1 MKPGVYGASRSVNWS
16 TGFVII
22 LGLCLIA
29 GGAPEPPKRLVVDF
43 SMESERAGVPPDW
56 KLSTKEGTAHV
67 AVVKDGGGRAL
78 RLRSYSSSFAVQK
91 EVDID
96 VKRTPLVVWEWKVTQ
111 LPKRGDLR
119 QSSTDDQAAQLF
131 VMFSPDFLRT
141 DVIAYV
147 WDSTAPAGTVV
158 QSPSLPLYPSLRI
171 KAVVVRSGKRE
182 QGKWITETRNVVEDY
197 KNLFGGDPDKVTG
210 IRFQIN
216 SQHTKSVAESY
227 WRLVTFQATP

>member
-1 MKPGVYGASRSVNWS
+1 MRPGVHGASRKASRS

-22 LGLCLIA
+22 LGLSLIA
-29 GGAPEPPKRLVVDF
+29 GGGPEPPRRVVVDF
-43 SMESERAGVPPDW
+43 STESERVGVPPGW

-67 AVVKDGGGRAL
+67 AVVKDSGGRAL
-78 RLRSYSSSFAVQK
+78 RLRSYSSSFSIQK
-91 EVDID
+91 EIDID
-96 VKRTPLVVWEWKVTQ
+96 VKRTPLVVWEWKVTE

-147 WDSTAPAGTVV
+147 WDSTAPAGTVA

-171 KAVVVRSGKRE
+171 KAVVVRSGRRE
-182 QGKWITETRNVVEDY
+182 RGKWVTETRNVVEDY

-210 IRFQIN
+210 IRVQIN
-216 SQHTKSVAESY
+216 SQHTKSSAESY
-227 WRLVTFQATP
+227 WRLVTFKASP

>member
-1 MKPGVYGASRSVNWS
+1 LA
-16 TGFVII
+16 I
-22 LGLCLIA
+22 
-29 GGAPEPPKRLVVDF
+29 
-43 SMESERAGVPPDW
+43 
-56 KLSTKEGTAHV
+56 
-67 AVVKDGGGRAL
+67 VKDGGGRAL
-78 RLRSYSSSFAVQK
+78 RLRSDSASFAIQK

-96 VKRTPLVVWEWKVTQ
+96 VKRTPLVVWEWKVTE
-111 LPKRGDLR
+111 LPRRGDLR

-158 QSPSLPLYPSLRI
+158 QSYSLPLYPSLRI

-182 QGKWITETRNVVEDY
+182 KGKWITETRNVVEDY
-197 KNLFGGDPDKVTG
+197 KNLFGGDADKVTG

-216 SQHTKSVAESY
+216 SQHTKSSAESY
-227 WRLVTFQATP
+227 WRLVTFQAHP

>member
-1 MKPGVYGASRSVNWS
+1 VGWS

-22 LGLCLIA
+22 LGLCLIS
-29 GGAPEPPKRLVVDF
+29 GGTPEPLKLLVVDF
-43 SMESERAGVPPDW
+43 SMEREKEGVPPGW
-56 KLSTKEGTAHV
+56 KLSTREGTADL

-78 RLRSYSSSFAVQK
+78 RLRSHSASFAIQK

-96 VKRTPLVVWEWKVTQ
+96 VKRTPLVMWEWKVTE
-111 LPKRGDLR
+111 LPRRGDLR
-119 QSSTDDQAAQLF
+119 KSSTDDQAAQLF

-147 WDSTAPAGTVV
+147 WDSTAPAGTVA
-158 QSPSLPLYPSLRI
+158 QSLSLPLYPSLRI

-182 QGKWITETRNVVEDY
+182 RGKWITETRNVVEDY

-216 SQHTKSVAESY
+216 SQHTKSSAESY
-227 WRLVTFQATP
+227 WRLVTFQAHP